1 MVGAVPSKERNT
13 GLFDP
18 VYGMALCP
26 VEGKDAGIVASTF
39 QPKLRL
45 ATAIVM
51 SEAVGPSDVRGG
63 ISLRDA
69 GPRSFSFVD
78 GFQCSA
84 DMSIHIFPDKWWLL
98 VDVQMVGN
106 LYPVVLHPRTGV

>member
-1 MVGAVPSKERNT
+1 MEREGKERTGMVGAVPSKERNA

-63 ISLRDA
+63 ISLKI
-69 GPRSFSFVD
+69 V
-78 GFQCSA
+78 
-84 DMSIHIFPDKWWLL
+84 L
-98 VDVQMVGN
+98 VRRRVS
-106 LYPVVLHPRTGV
+106 T